1 VRFLRDAVKDDP
13 ARHGPTIE
21 RTVAELVPTAAHV
34 FVPEYAESPREFV
47 SYGYHSSYIYGYAYR
62 KLKRR
67 MGVLGLDCP
76 PPEDLM
82 PGPIATVDEA
92 RAAGMPV

>member
-1 VRFLRDAVKDDP
+1 VRFLRDAVADDP
-13 ARHGPTIE
+13 ARHGATIQ
-21 RTVAELVPTAAHV
+21 RTVEELVPRAAHV
-34 FVPEYAESPREFV
+34 FVPEYAASPREFV
-47 SYGYHSSYIYGYAYR
+47 SYGYHSSFIYGYAYR

-82 PGPIATVDEA
+82 PGPIASVEEA
-92 RAAGMPV
+92 RAAAMPV